1 MDCKKISPENVI
13 KLSASI
19 SLILVDKFDQEELVV
34 IKNLLHAVANNISS
48 YQGQCYVYEKFKNDC
63 KEQK

>member
-1 MDCKKISPENVI
+1 MDCKKLSPENVI

-48 YQGQCYVYEKFKNDC
+48 YQGQCYIFEKYNNGC
-63 KEQK
+63 KKK